1 MESSRCRARLDR
13 LSSVE
18 IAERLVRAVD
28 GVVDVV
34 NGLAYRVDDSER
46 RLLRSMP

>member
-1 MESSRCRARLDR
+1 MVLLSGKLDR
-13 LSSVE
+13 RSTVE

-34 NGLAYRVDDSER
+34 NGLTYRVDDGDK
-46 RLLRSMP
+46 RLIRSML